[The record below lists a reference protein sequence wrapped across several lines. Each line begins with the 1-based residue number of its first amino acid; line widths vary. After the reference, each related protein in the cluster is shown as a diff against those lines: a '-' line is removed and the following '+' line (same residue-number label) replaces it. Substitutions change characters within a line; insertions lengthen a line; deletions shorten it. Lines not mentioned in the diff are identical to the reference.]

1 MKMRGQYILIL
12 SILLVFSSCASPDC
26 RQVTSVD
33 DLDGCKIGVLV
44 NTSHDECVRKQY
56 PNANVLQLN
65 SLASLDYALSSG
77 KCDAILTLEQNIDY
91 LYSLNS
97 QIVVID
103 SNVSVDT
110 LAVAFRSDETSLKQQ
125 FNEFLHKIKSDST
138 LNQMRENWFGENS
151 RCAMPD
157 IQIESDAEPLLVGM
171 NGVISCFTL
180 MAETQ
185 LEGFEPD
192 LMLRFGQYLNRPV
205 KMTTVAF
212 NAMIPYLN
220 SGKCDLLIGT
230 LSITPERLNVV
241 SFSDSYI
248 ESKVVCA
255 TVSRQSD
262 VNLSLIDRIS
272 GSIKNNLIV
281 EKRYQLLV
289 QGFITT
295 INISFFAILFGT
307 LFGLAICFL
316 ALFGGK
322 FGRVFGDIYFK
333 AIIGIPMLV
342 LLMIMFYIV
351 FAETSLSPIKV
362 ASFAF
367 AINFSAYVSNMFY
380 VSIKNIGKSQTE
392 ACYALGFTK
401 LQALLYVVAP
411 QSLKHLLPIY
421 KASVVSLIK
430 NTSIVGYIAIL
441 DLTKAADIIRSRS
454 FDEFFTLIFISL
466 VYFLTAWIASV
477 LLDRI
482 KFKW

>member
-1 MKMRGQYILIL
+1 MRGLYIFIL
-12 SILLVFSSCASPDC
+12 TILLTFSSCVNPDC
-26 RQVTSVD
+26 RQVSSAD

-44 NTSHDECVRKQY
+44 NTSHDECVRQKY
-56 PNANVLQLN
+56 PNAKVLTLN

-77 KCDAILTLEQNIDY
+77 KCDAIFTLEQNVDY
-91 LYSLNS
+91 LHSLDS
-97 QIVVID
+97 QIVVVD
-103 SNVSVDT
+103 SSVSVDN
-110 LAVAFRSDETSLKQQ
+110 LAVAFRFGDNDLKQQ

-138 LNQMRENWFGENS
+138 LDRMCENWFGDKAKCE
-151 RCAMPD
+151 MPS
-157 IQIESDAEPLLVGM
+157 IVIESDAEPLLVGM

-248 ESKVVCA
+248 DANVVCA

-262 VNLSLIDRIS
+262 INLSLFDRIS
-272 GSIKNNLIV
+272 RSLKNNLIV
-281 EKRYQLLV
+281 EKRYKLLI

-295 INISFFAILFGT
+295 IDISFFAILFGT
-307 LFGLAICFL
+307 LLGIAICFF

-322 FGRVFGDIYFK
+322 FGRIFGDIYFK

-392 ACYALGFTK
+392 ACEALGFTK
-401 LQALLYVVAP
+401 LQTLLYVVAP
-411 QSLKHLLPIY
+411 QAFKHLLPIY

-477 LLDRI
+477 VLDRI